1 MLSDSLCQRAHADLV
16 FGVCPWCQR
25 RVTYGQTVKD
35 YVVVIFPDDEKL
47 WGGQSRF
54 VRAARPNQDG
64 AFDVKG
70 LPPAKYLAVA
80 VDSLETGAQ
89 SDPEVL
95 GRLKPRAKSFT
106 LADGRSQTLTL
117 DMVNSP

>member
-1 MLSDSLCQRAHADLV
+1 MNRVGARGRKAWPSHAWTVHDSR
-16 FGVCPWCQR
+16 
-25 RVTYGQTVKD
+25 GQTVKD
-35 YVVVIFPDDEKL
+35 YVAVIFPDDEKL

-70 LPPAKYLAVA
+70 LPPTKYLAVA

-95 GRLKPRAKSFT
+95 ARLKPRAKSFT
-106 LADGRSQTLTL
+106 LADGQSQTLTL
-117 DMVNSP
+117 DIVNSQ